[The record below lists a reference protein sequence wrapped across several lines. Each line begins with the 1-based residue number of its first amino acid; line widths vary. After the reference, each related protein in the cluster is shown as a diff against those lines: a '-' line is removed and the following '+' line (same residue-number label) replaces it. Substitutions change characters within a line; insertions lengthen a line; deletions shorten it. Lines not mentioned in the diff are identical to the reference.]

1 MRRTLS
7 KSEKAEINQMLTAG
21 KSNLDIAQLLNISQ
35 ATVYNYKSRL
45 IKDGFKLPPGKR
57 GRKPKNVEENPSILT
72 ASKVQLVKPAKS
84 FNEYRFIINNV
95 SVRISGQ
102 AKDVFINAEEM
113 RIIF

>member
-7 KSEKAEINQMLTAG
+7 KSEKAEINQLLTSG
-21 KSNLDIAQLLNISQ
+21 KSNSEISQLLSVSQ
-35 ATVYNYKSRL
+35 ATVYNYRVRL
-45 IKDGFKLPPGKR
+45 IRDGFKLPAGKR

-102 AKDVFINAEEM
+102 AKDVFVSAEEM

>member
-45 IKDGFKLPPGKR
+45 IKDGFKLPAGKR
-57 GRKPKNVEENPSILT
+57 GRKPKNVEENSSILT
-72 ASKVQLVKPAKS
+72 ASKAQLVKPVKS

-102 AKDVFINAEEM
+102 AKDVFVSAEEM